1 MRRAFVGAAV
11 ASLVVCGGLAA
22 VAVPGAGPEQAPA
35 VTGTASRQ
43 EPAAGDGTVAGGGPG
58 TAAGTA
64 AGAGTS
70 ATDAA
75 SIAGAAFNPTDLAWL
90 QLAAPMTE
98 QALRLAE
105 LVTVRA
111 TSPDLRELAA
121 AVTAADGAELTRLHA
136 LLVRAG
142 ADQARP
148 HEGHDMPGMT
158 TATEYAAAQQ
168 ESGAAFD
175 RTVSTY
181 LREYLEQSVRLADS
195 ENAAG
200 RDHTTRELAAD
211 IRRSRGAE
219 LARLAP

>member
-22 VAVPGAGPEQAPA
+22 VAVPGAGGKQAPA
-35 VTGTASRQ
+35 VTGAASSR
-43 EPAAGDGTVAGGGPG
+43 EPAAGAGTVAGGGP
-58 TAAGTA
+58 GTA

-105 LVTVRA
+105 LVTARA
-111 TSPDLRELAA
+111 ASPDLRELAA
-121 AVTAADGAELTRLHA
+121 AVTAADGADLTRLHA
-136 LLVRAG
+136 LLVRAD

-168 ESGAAFD
+168 ETGAAFD
-175 RTVSTY
+175 RLVSTY

-200 RDHTTRELAAD
+200 RDHATRELAAD

>member
-22 VAVPGAGPEQAPA
+22 VAVPGTVPEQAPA
-35 VTGTASRQ
+35 VTGTASHQ
-43 EPAAGDGTVAGGGPG
+43 EPAAGAGTVAGGGPG
-58 TAAGTA
+58 TAAG
-64 AGAGTS
+64 AGTS
-70 ATDAA
+70 ATDGA

-111 TSPDLRELAA
+111 TSPDLRKLAA

>member
-43 EPAAGDGTVAGGGPG
+43 EPS
-58 TAAGTA
+58 
-64 AGAGTS
+64 AGAGAVAGAGAS

-75 SIAGAAFNPTDLAWL
+75 PIAGSAFNPTDLAWL

-98 QALRLAE
+98 QALQLTE
-105 LVTVRA
+105 LVASRA
-111 TSPDLRELAA
+111 ASPDLRELAA

-158 TATEYAAAQQ
+158 TATEYAAAER

-175 RTVSTY
+175 RLVSTY

-200 RDHTTRELAAD
+200 RDRATRELAAD
-211 IRRSRGAE
+211 VRLSRGAE